1 MKNLTTSIVLLAA
14 ALIVSASTA
23 LSADSKNQSPRG
35 FSVRSLNVTPY
46 EVGEQ
51 IERGATRAYV
61 ARVMSGQS
69 RQELTSDVWVYS
81 GYHAELDAANEQGC
95 GTMIIT
101 FANDKV
107 VDLKLV
113 NKRAV
118 AVIIAKLKLS
128 PAAKNIASKK

>member
-1 MKNLTTSIVLLAA
+1 MKNLTTSVVLLAA
-14 ALIVSASTA
+14 ALCVSASTP

-35 FSVRSLNVTPY
+35 FSVRTLNVTPY
-46 EVGEQ
+46 VGEQ

-118 AVIIAKLKLS
+118 AVIAAKLNLS